1 MTETEIER
9 PTPQGSRFLGILG
22 AFLGALLGYFLWM
35 CVIFAAFYAITL
47 PDDSRLW
54 ELVFLLV
61 CILPGFCS
69 CLGYRLFRG
78 RREMKFAWRVVRLC
92 VVLSAPV
99 AIVLFTMAGVLYL
112 TGKWLGLP
120 MVWSIFLASLRVL
133 TEAEP
138 WKVLLPFVL
147 VSLFFAR
154 LSAPLLL
161 KYADP
166 AWYSDPRRI
175 AQSNGGGALFNH
187 PALWPLPRAERL
199 PASFE
204 VDKGKIRVE
213 GEQITARGRRGKVNT
228 FPVREVAG
236 VVLGPGSGFNVLY
249 DRENRVLAKFAWS
262 RKGAETFGQYLLHYG
277 VPFVDLAGQPVDAT
291 GQKVSLPRQ
300 FEVREGKAC
309 LVVGVACLVVFGI
322 LALLCLL
329 VLDELAILIA
339 LAVFLFFILMGVW
352 MLLSYKNRRMAVEG
366 DTLTYTTAF
375 GRTTRFRVSEVG
387 SLRFRFGLG
396 TREIRDRE
404 GRLLARFE
412 DNMKGAALL
421 VEYLNQHMTPA
432 EGQ

>member
-1 MTETEIER
+1 MTETNAGPELESAR
-9 PTPQGSRFLGILG
+9 RQGSRFLGILG
-22 AFLGALLGYFLWM
+22 AFLGALLGYQLWLGLM
-35 CVIFAAFYAITL
+35 FAL
-47 PDDSRLW
+47 PDGSPLW
-54 ELVFLLV
+54 ELTIFGA
-61 CILPGFCS
+61 IFPGFCS
-69 CLGYRLFRG
+69 CLGYRLLRG
-78 RREMKFAWRVVRLC
+78 RREMKFAWRVVRIC
-92 VVLSAPV
+92 VMLSAPA
-99 AIVLFTMAGVLYL
+99 AIVLFTAGLALYWAGEWQFRLIWLALRRSVEVFTGAEEWKMVLFL
-112 TGKWLGLP
+112 
-120 MVWSIFLASLRVL
+120 VLASL
-133 TEAEP
+133 
-138 WKVLLPFVL
+138 
-147 VSLFFAR
+147 LFSR
-154 LSAPLLL
+154 LSALFLL

-175 AQSNGGGALFNH
+175 AQSNGGGTLFNH

-213 GEQITARGRRGKVNT
+213 GEQITARGRRGKVDT